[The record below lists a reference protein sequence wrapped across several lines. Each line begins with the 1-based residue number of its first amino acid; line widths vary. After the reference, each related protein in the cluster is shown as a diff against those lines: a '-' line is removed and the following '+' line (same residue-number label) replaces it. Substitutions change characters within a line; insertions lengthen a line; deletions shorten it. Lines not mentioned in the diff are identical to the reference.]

1 MELRPLILITND
13 DGVNSKGLRS
23 LIDIASKF
31 GDLLIVAP
39 DTHQSGMSHAISLDK
54 KIYINKIDS
63 SYNIVKYSCS
73 GTPVDCVKI
82 AIDKL
87 SQRKPDFCISGIN
100 HGSNTSINTIYSG
113 TVAAALEA
121 YINKIPSI
129 AFSLLDYS
137 SEADFSA
144 SKIICHNIIK
154 KFLSK
159 QNDEN
164 ICLNVNIP
172 NIKMEEINGIKLC
185 KQADSGWKED
195 FEKKL
200 DEDGREYFI
209 MKGVFF
215 NNDQREETDEF
226 AISSNFVSVVPL
238 KIDFTDNKNY
248 DKLKKQFDE
257 KL

>member
-113 TVAAALEA
+113 TGAAAVEA

-144 SKIICHNIIK
+144 SKICPTFASPRLISI
-154 KFLSK
+154 FLTEPINSLNPLGSK
-159 QNDEN
+159 E
-164 ICLNVNIP
+164 
-172 NIKMEEINGIKLC
+172 
-185 KQADSGWKED
+185 AD
-195 FEKKL
+195 
-200 DEDGREYFI
+200 
-209 MKGVFF
+209 
-215 NNDQREETDEF
+215 
-226 AISSNFVSVVPL
+226 
-238 KIDFTDNKNY
+238 
-248 DKLKKQFDE
+248 
-257 KL
+257 